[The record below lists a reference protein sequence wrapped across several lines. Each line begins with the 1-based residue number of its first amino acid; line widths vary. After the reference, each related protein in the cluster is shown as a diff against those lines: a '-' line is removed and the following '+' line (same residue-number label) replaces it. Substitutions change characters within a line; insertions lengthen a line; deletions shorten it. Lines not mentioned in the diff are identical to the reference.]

1 MWKRQE
7 HWVRGKPVSGEK
19 DRSGGKKFK
28 VLLTTQNKQYL
39 WYVFY
44 FWVHWLVTYL
54 IQQVLESITAR
65 AFVSLSPGL
74 GRWNTACPSRPPAI
88 VTASRNTA
96 CPSGPPAIVTAS
108 RVLLVLYLLML
119 QASHLPGHYQLNN
132 QFDNFLWIDWLDN
145 FARMHTLFQGGLHR
159 QGEVCLGSWTKT
171 WFWSKSWLT
180 LPAHPWSSIPS
191 PKPKAQALSTFLDH
205 IYEEILWEGK
215 NKQE

>member
-1 MWKRQE
+1 MICFLFLGSLTCNISNTTSFRKHHCQGFCLFVPWPR
-7 HWVRGKPVSGEK
+7 
-19 DRSGGKKFK
+19 K
-28 VLLTTQNKQYL
+28 VKYSMPIRTSCNSDSEQSAPRVIPFDAPSLT
-39 WYVFY
+39 
-44 FWVHWLVTYL
+44 
-54 IQQVLESITAR
+54 S
-65 AFVSLSPGL
+65 
-74 GRWNTACPSRPPAI
+74 SR
-88 VTASRNTA
+88 T
-96 CPSGPPAIVTAS
+96 
-108 RVLLVLYLLML
+108 
-119 QASHLPGHYQLNN
+119 HQLNN